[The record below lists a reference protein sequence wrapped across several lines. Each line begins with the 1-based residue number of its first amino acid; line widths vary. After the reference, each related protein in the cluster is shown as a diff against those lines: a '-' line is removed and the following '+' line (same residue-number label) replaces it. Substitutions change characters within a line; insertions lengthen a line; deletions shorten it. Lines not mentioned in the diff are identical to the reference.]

1 MMVIGVDPHKQ
12 SHTAVAADEL
22 GRESARKTVR
32 ARREGYREL
41 IAWARQACP
50 GERRWAVED
59 VRHVAGGLVGELLGA
74 GEQVVFVPPRL
85 TAGTRRGGR
94 ERGKSDPVFNGWG
107 YGFG

>member
-22 GRESARKTVR
+22 GRDTAHKTVR

-59 VRHVAGGLVGELLGA
+59 VRHVVGGLVRELLGP
-74 GEQVVFVPPRL
+74 GSRSCSC
-85 TAGTRRGGR
+85 RRG
-94 ERGKSDPVFNGWG
+94 
-107 YGFG
+107 